1 MKKTSTMGIRLPPDL
16 REKLEASAEREGRS
30 LNSEILMR
38 VRRTFATQGALA
50 ELSDADLV
58 HELLSR
64 HPGEP
69 FLIQIGAIN
78 RQGPAS

>member
-1 MKKTSTMGIRLPPDL
+1 
-16 REKLEASAEREGRS
+16 
-30 LNSEILMR
+30 MR